1 MDFELSEE
9 QRLLKDSV
17 ERLTTQRYDFEARKK
32 YMKEADG
39 WSRALW
45 KQYVDLGLTAL
56 PFAEEHGGIGGGP
69 VETMIVME
77 AFGRALA
84 LEPYFA
90 TRHARRQLPA
100 ARRERAARADVL
112 PKVAAGE
119 TLLAFAHTER
129 QARYDLAD
137 VAATAK
143 KDGAGYVLNGEKS
156 LVLHGDVADK
166 IDRLGARLGR
176 AQRSRT
182 ASGCSWSTPRQTA
195 SRAAAI
201 RRWTA
206 CAPPKSRSQNVKVGA
221 DAVIGE
227 PGNAFPLIEQ
237 VVDIAI
243 AALAAEAVG
252 AMSAMHEITVDYL
265 KQRKQFG
272 VPIGNFQVL
281 QHRAGDMLIA
291 LEQAR
296 SMAMLATMMTEE
308 QNAEERRKSI
318 VGRQGADR
326 PLGQDRRPVRDPAAR
341 RHRHDDGVQGRPLL
355 QARHHD
361 RYDVRRRRPS
371 SRRARPHGRRD
382 RCALTQEIRG
392 ELHGHSGPAAAQRKG
407 GRDRRAREGVPRRAH
422 HPGRARSIT
431 ASSTRARTAGR
442 CRRSWTS

>member
-17 ERLTTQRYDFEARKK
+17 ERLTTQRYDFEARRK

-77 AFGRALA
+77 TFGRALA

-90 TRHARRQLPA
+90 SVVLGGSFVKLGASEA
-100 ARRERAARADVL
+100 ARNDVL

-119 TLLAFAHTER
+119 TLLAFAHIER

-156 LVLHGDVADK
+156 LAIHGDVADK
-166 IDRLGARLGR
+166 IVVSARVSGDQR
-176 AQRSRT
+176 AKNGIGLFLVDAKADGVSRRGYPT
-182 ASGCSWSTPRQTA
+182 MDGL
-195 SRAAAI
+195 RAAEVSLA
-201 RRWTA
+201 
-206 CAPPKSRSQNVKVGA
+206 NVKVGA

-237 VVDIAI
+237 VGDIAI

-252 AMSAMHEITVDYL
+252 AMGAMHEITVDYL

-308 QNAEERRKSI
+308 PNAEERRKSI
-318 VGRQGADR
+318 SAAKVQIGRSGKIVGQSAI
-326 PLGQDRRPVRDPAAR
+326 Q
-341 RHRHDDGVQGRPLL
+341 
-355 QARHHD
+355 
-361 RYDVRRRRPS
+361 
-371 SRRARPHGRRD
+371 
-382 RCALTQEIRG
+382 
-392 ELHGHSGPAAAQRKG
+392 LHGGIGMTMEYKVGHYFKRVTMIDTMFGDADYHLAALARMG
-407 GRDRRAREGVPRRAH
+407 GVIS
-422 HPGRARSIT
+422 ARS
-431 ASSTRARTAGR
+431 
-442 CRRSWTS
+442 